1 MRAGLA
7 FWAGVIGAA
16 VMVLGMWIS
25 RVLGGTEFNFGLW
38 WGSMITGTTT
48 GGTWLLGF
56 IIHLVIGGLVAFA
69 FAAVFESLRRSNW
82 WLGLIGGAIFA
93 AIAGLVVGWLSQVHP
108 AIPQAI
114 SNPGYYTANY
124 GVGSIITFCAVYLV
138 YGILVGVM
146 YVPTRMRRV
155 VETRRKEHLE
165 PLSEEHAVEAGAP
178 RHDEHV
184 VGTGAK
190 RTEERVKET
199 ESEQEDRYAV
209 SGGKTKPPKR

>member
-38 WGSMITGTTT
+38 WGSMITGATT
-48 GGTWLLGF
+48 GWTWLLGF
-56 IIHLVIGGLVAFA
+56 IIHLVIGGLVALA
-69 FAAVFESLRRSNW
+69 FAAAFESLKRSNW
-82 WLGLIGGAIFA
+82 WLGLVGGAIFA
-93 AIAGLVVGWLSQVHP
+93 VIAGLVVGGLSQVHP
-108 AIPQAI
+108 AIPGAI

-124 GVGSIITFCAVYLV
+124 GLGSIITFIAVYLV
-138 YGILVGVM
+138 YGIVVGVM
-146 YVPTRMRRV
+146 YVPARIRRV
-155 VETRRKEHLE
+155 VETRREERLE

-184 VGTGAK
+184 VGAGAR
-190 RTEERVKET
+190 RTDEHVEET
-199 ESEQEDRYAV
+199 ESSREDRYVV
-209 SGGKTKPPKR
+209 SGRKSGPPKR

>member
-48 GGTWLLGF
+48 GWTWLLGF
-56 IIHLVIGGLVAFA
+56 LIHLIIGGLVALA

-82 WLGLIGGAIFA
+82 WLGLAGGAVFA
-93 AIAGLVVGWLSQVHP
+93 ALAGLVVGALSQVHP
-108 AIPQAI
+108 AIPNAV
-114 SNPGYYTANY
+114 SDPGYYTANY
-124 GVGSIITFCAVYLV
+124 GLPSIITFFAVYLI
-138 YGILVGVM
+138 YGIIVGVM
-146 YVPTRMRRV
+146 YVPTRIRRV
-155 VETRRKEHLE
+155 VETRRERLE

-184 VGTGAK
+184 VGAGAR
-190 RTEERVKET
+190 RTDERVEET
-199 ESEQEDRYAV
+199 ESGREDRYVV
-209 SGGKTKPPKR
+209 SGRKSGPPER

>member
-16 VMVLGMWIS
+16 VIVLGMWIS
-25 RVLGGTEFNFGLW
+25 RALGGTDFNLGLW

-48 GGTWLLGF
+48 GWTWLLGF
-56 IIHLVIGGLVAFA
+56 VIHLIIGGLVALA
-69 FAAVFESLRRSNW
+69 FAAAFESLRRSNW

-93 AIAGLVVGWLSQVHP
+93 AIAGLVVGGLSKVHP

-114 SNPGYYTANY
+114 PDPGYYTANF
-124 GVGSIITFCAVYLV
+124 GVGSVITFWAVYLV
-138 YGILVGVM
+138 YGIIVGVM
-146 YVPTRMRRV
+146 YVPARIRRV
-155 VETRRKEHLE
+155 VETRREERLE

-184 VGTGAK
+184 VGAGVR
-190 RTEERVKET
+190 RTEERVEET
-199 ESEQEDRYAV
+199 ESSPEDRYVV